1 MNSKPHYI
9 SERRTVSGMT
19 MKDPMDRETN
29 PGVHQGEEIGK
40 GVGGGRLW
48 GARMV

>member
-1 MNSKPHYI
+1 
-9 SERRTVSGMT
+9 MT

-40 GVGGGRLW
+40 GVGGADFGEPGWSELSSQS
-48 GARMV
+48 